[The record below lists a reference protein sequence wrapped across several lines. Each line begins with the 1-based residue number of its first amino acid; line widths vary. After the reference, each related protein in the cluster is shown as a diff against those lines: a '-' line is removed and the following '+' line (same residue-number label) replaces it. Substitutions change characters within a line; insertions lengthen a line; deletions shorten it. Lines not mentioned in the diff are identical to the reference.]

1 MPKKFS
7 HSTRQ
12 KPRKQQQY
20 GLDLCSLALGFLLA
34 GARISDL
41 CSLALG
47 SLLAGARISARWR
60 SDLCSLALGFLLA
73 GARIPFSLAIFFD
86 VLEYFSCTSKIT
98 SRNTNSTAIKVI
110 AAFFFE
116 QSSTWWC

>member
-1 MPKKFS
+1 
-7 HSTRQ
+7 
-12 KPRKQQQY
+12 
-20 GLDLCSLALGFLLA
+20 LDLCSLALGFLLA
-34 GARISDL
+34 GARI
-41 CSLALG
+41 
-47 SLLAGARISARWR
+47 

-110 AAFFFE
+110 AAFFF
-116 QSSTWWC
+116 

>member
-1 MPKKFS
+1 MDWIS
-7 HSTRQ
+7 
-12 KPRKQQQY
+12 
-20 GLDLCSLALGFLLA
+20 
-34 GARISDL
+34 ARWRSVF

-47 SLLAGARISARWR
+47 SRISARWR
-60 SDLCSLALGFLLA
+60 SDLCSLALGSLLA

-110 AAFFFE
+110 AAFFF
-116 QSSTWWC
+116 